1 MQRNIIMKLMKTEQ
15 TPKQK
20 ASDLIKK
27 FKDAQVKIK
36 QSKEEAIASSILFV
50 ELLLNYSEIKD
61 VDYWLEVK
69 EALIN
74 HN

>member
-1 MQRNIIMKLMKTEQ
+1 MKQ

-20 ASDLIKK
+20 ASELIKK

-36 QSKEEAIASSILFV
+36 QSKEEAIASSILFI
-50 ELLLNYSEIKD
+50 ELLLNYSEIQD
-61 VDYWLEVK
+61 VDYWLDVK

>member
-1 MQRNIIMKLMKTEQ
+1 LEYRKPNKTT

-20 ASDLIKK
+20 ATDLIKK

-50 ELLLNYSEIKD
+50 ELLLNYSEVKD
-61 VDYWLEVK
+61 VEYWLEVK
-69 EALIN
+69 NALID

>member
-1 MQRNIIMKLMKTEQ
+1 MKQ
-15 TPKQK
+15 SPKQK
-20 ASDLIKK
+20 ATDLIKK

-36 QSKEEAIASSILFV
+36 QSKEEAIASSILFI
-50 ELLLNYSEIKD
+50 ELLLNYSEIQD

-69 EALIN
+69 DALIN

>member
-1 MQRNIIMKLMKTEQ
+1 MNQ

-50 ELLLNYSEIKD
+50 ELLLNYSDIKD
-61 VDYWLEVK
+61 VDYWLQVK

>member
-1 MQRNIIMKLMKTEQ
+1 MKE

-20 ASDLIKK
+20 ATELIKK

-36 QSKEEAIASSILFV
+36 QSKEEAIASSILFI
-50 ELLLNYSEIKD
+50 ELLLNYSEIQD
-61 VDYWLEVK
+61 VEYWLEVK
-69 EALIN
+69 QALIN

>member
-1 MQRNIIMKLMKTEQ
+1 M

-20 ASDLIKK
+20 SDELIKK

-36 QSKEEAIASSILFV
+36 QSKEEAIASSILFI
-50 ELLLNYSEIKD
+50 ELLLNYSEIQD

-69 EALIN
+69 NALIN

>member
-1 MQRNIIMKLMKTEQ
+1 MNV

-20 ASDLIKK
+20 SDELIKK

-36 QSKEEAIASSILFV
+36 QSKEEAIASSILFI
-50 ELLLNYSEIKD
+50 ELLLNYSEIQD

-69 EALIN
+69 NALIN

>member
-1 MQRNIIMKLMKTEQ
+1 M

-20 ASDLIKK
+20 SDELIKK
-27 FKDAQVKIK
+27 FKDSQVKIK
-36 QSKEEAIASSILFV
+36 QSKEEAIASSILFI
-50 ELLLNYSEIKD
+50 ELLLNYSEIKE

>member
-1 MQRNIIMKLMKTEQ
+1 MNL

-20 ASDLIKK
+20 ASELINK

-36 QSKEEAIASSILFV
+36 QSKEEAIASSILFI
-50 ELLLNYSEIKD
+50 ELLLNYSEIQD
-61 VDYWLEVK
+61 VEYWLDVK

>member
-1 MQRNIIMKLMKTEQ
+1 MKQ

-20 ASDLIKK
+20 ATDLIKK
-27 FKDAQVKIK
+27 FKDSQVKIK
-36 QSKEEAIASSILFV
+36 QSKEEAIASSILFI
-50 ELLLNYSEIKD
+50 ELLLNYSEIQD

>member
-1 MQRNIIMKLMKTEQ
+1 MNQ
-15 TPKQK
+15 TPSQK
-20 ASDLIKK
+20 AKDLVKK

-36 QSKEEAIASSILFV
+36 ESKEEAIASSILFI
-50 ELLLNYSEIKD
+50 ELLLNYSEVKD

-69 EALIN
+69 QALIN

>member
-1 MQRNIIMKLMKTEQ
+1 MKV

-20 ASDLIKK
+20 SDELIKK

-36 QSKEEAIASSILFV
+36 QSKEEAIAASILFI
-50 ELLLNYSEIKD
+50 ELLLNYSEIQD
-61 VDYWLEVK
+61 IDYWLQVK
-69 EALIN
+69 QALIN

>member
-1 MQRNIIMKLMKTEQ
+1 MKV

-20 ASDLIKK
+20 SDELIKK

-36 QSKEEAIASSILFV
+36 QSKEEAIASSILFI
-50 ELLLNYSEIKD
+50 ELLLNYSEIRD

>member
-1 MQRNIIMKLMKTEQ
+1 MKE

-20 ASDLIKK
+20 ASELIKK

-36 QSKEEAIASSILFV
+36 QSKEEAIASSILFI
-50 ELLLNYSEIKD
+50 ELLLNYSEIQD

>member
-1 MQRNIIMKLMKTEQ
+1 MKQ

-20 ASDLIKK
+20 ATDLIKK

-61 VDYWLEVK
+61 VDYWYQVK

>member
-1 MQRNIIMKLMKTEQ
+1 MNL

-20 ASDLIKK
+20 ASELIKK

-36 QSKEEAIASSILFV
+36 QSKEEAIASSILFI
-50 ELLLNYSEIKD
+50 ELLLNYSEIQD

-69 EALIN
+69 KALIN

>member
-1 MQRNIIMKLMKTEQ
+1 MKQ
-15 TPKQK
+15 TPNQK
-20 ASDLIKK
+20 ATDLIKK

-36 QSKEEAIASSILFV
+36 QSKEEAIASSILFI
-50 ELLLNYSEIKD
+50 ELLLNYSEIQD

-69 EALIN
+69 NALIN

>member
-1 MQRNIIMKLMKTEQ
+1 MNQ

-20 ASDLIKK
+20 ATDLIKK

-36 QSKEEAIASSILFV
+36 QSKEEAIASSILFI
-50 ELLLNYSEIKD
+50 ELLLNYSEIQD